1 MECRT
6 FHVTANTLVTLLC
19 FGKMGGLR
27 QSLGQ
32 WAIIGGAVLLLS
44 AAALLPGVRWEGLNT
59 PLHLCLAALSFAV
72 VLLAI
77 RFRTLRLVL
86 ASSNFFAASVT
97 LQLLP
102 VTPDAIAWTA
112 TLIAV
117 NLSFLATVD
126 ESHVDW
132 EISAWWLAWLLL
144 ETVVLAGIEHFEPQK
159 LASSALASVGSLT
172 VTVTAAISGL
182 ATAFLALM
190 SLIRRDPGLGG
201 MFWAC
206 VPMLGIAVLRPAST
220 TPWLLIVAAVALGV
234 SLIERSYWI
243 AYFDELTGLRGRR
256 ALNETFNSLGVHYC
270 IAVVDVDHFKSFND
284 TYGHDIGDQVLRKVA
299 SQLARVTGG
308 GQAFRCG
315 GEEFVVVFKN
325 KSAQQALVHAEKLR
339 QAIEDD
345 VFYVRG
351 PDRSKRERTERRR
364 TNKTRPRS
372 EACTVTVSIGL
383 AEAPEDFSAQQVYKA
398 ADRALYRA
406 KNNGRNRVEV
416 ARRRGSTASV
426 ELAADKA

>member
-1 MECRT
+1 
-6 FHVTANTLVTLLC
+6 VTHDAAI
-19 FGKMGGLR
+19 
-27 QSLGQ
+27 
-32 WAIIGGAVLLLS
+32 WAS
-44 AAALLPGVRWEGLNT
+44 
-59 PLHLCLAALSFAV
+59 
-72 VLLAI
+72 
-77 RFRTLRLVL
+77 
-86 ASSNFFAASVT
+86 
-97 LQLLP
+97 
-102 VTPDAIAWTA
+102 
-112 TLIAV
+112 TLITL

-126 ESHVDW
+126 ESNLDW

-144 ETVVLAGIEHFEPQK
+144 EALILSGIQHFQPQK
-159 LASSALASVGSLT
+159 LAPSVLVSAGNVSLT
-172 VTVTAAISGL
+172 VSASLAGI

-190 SLIRRDPGLGG
+190 SLIRRDPVLGG
-201 MFWAC
+201 LFWASA
-206 VPMLGIAVLRPAST
+206 PMFGIAVLRPAST
-220 TPWLLIVAAVALGV
+220 ISWLLIISAVALGV

-256 ALNETFNSLGVHYC
+256 ALNETFNALGEQYC

-299 SQLARVTGG
+299 GQLARVTGG

-325 KSAQQALVHAEKLR
+325 KSAQQALTHSEKLR

-345 VFYVRG
+345 VFHVRG
-351 PDRSKRERTERRR
+351 PDRSKRERPERRR
-364 TNKTRPRS
+364 TNKMRAQR

-383 AEAPEDFSAQQVYKA
+383 AEAPEGFSPQQVYKA

-416 ARRRGSTASV
+416 ARRSTT
-426 ELAADKA
+426 AATEFAAEKA